1 MKLRNAILLGLG
13 PKSDPSNLTR
23 FGRAALFLTGPW
35 MMLPLGWQLV
45 RWGDVFFWRKLLP
58 AEISRRPEN
67 LLFFQGSNDLGGV
80 AYGIAALAL
89 AVFAVTAAWH
99 LSLRLRA
106 FRERVGFGRRVGRSF
121 AVLSPFFAVFLCA
134 TGLVVAETI
143 LDRLEN
149 RDGLGRSGLFVAGPS
164 TDADIAVLFL
174 TAAAVYA
181 LSVLFVAWLDGTRLR
196 GPVKTLLAPS
206 VAVLWFVLGADGQ
219 TPRAGQMLEASWE
232 PLPAVRGAR
241 HGAMVAWH
249 DACLALLGFPARPV
263 PPDDSPLWFWTD
275 GRLEFGPDADAS
287 PSARALRRRTD
298 LPWVTEG
305 RAFVVPVAV
314 RDDTPTRDRDRLS
327 FFPYSTHARAYG
339 GYFLQTPDGPFRIQ
353 QGRIEPAWRRYE
365 KWYWFGWRDV
375 HLRDGE
381 PYWTLVLGADGCRG
395 ERRVAD
401 LAAWA
406 AVQTGEPREPDD
418 PAEPF
423 VPAPQTERAAVSLR
437 LESGATFASFTN
449 LLVRLR
455 DCGYGDVF
463 VLQ

>member
-1 MKLRNAILLGLG
+1 MNLRNAILLGLG

-23 FGRAALFLTGPW
+23 FERVVLFFTGPW
-35 MMLPLGWQLV
+35 MILPLGWALV
-45 RWGDVFFWRKLLP
+45 RLGDNLFYWRELLP
-58 AEISRRPEN
+58 AERTRRPEV
-67 LLFFQGSNDLGGV
+67 LPFFQGSNDLGGV
-80 AYGIAALAL
+80 GYGIAALAL

-106 FRERVGFGRRVGRSF
+106 FHERVGFGRRVGRAF
-121 AVLSPFFAVFLCA
+121 AVLSPFFAVFLAA
-134 TGLVVAETI
+134 TAFVVAETV
-143 LDRLEN
+143 LDRLEG
-149 RDGLGRSGLFVAGPS
+149 RDGLGRTGLFVAGPS
-164 TDADIAVLFL
+164 TDADIAVVFL

-196 GPVKTLLAPS
+196 GPVKTLLAPA

-241 HGAMVAWH
+241 HGAMVAWN
-249 DACLALLGFPARPV
+249 DLCLALMGFPARPV
-263 PPDDSPLWFWTD
+263 PPADSPLWFWTD

-314 RDDTPTRDRDRLS
+314 RDDTTARARA

-339 GYFLQTPDGPFRIQ
+339 GYFLQTPDGPFRILH
-353 QGRIEPAWRRYE
+353 GSIEPLWRYNDR
-365 KWYWFGWRDV
+365 WYFGWRDV

-395 ERRVAD
+395 ERKVVD

-406 AVQTGEPREPDD
+406 AVQTGTPCEPDA
-418 PAEPF
+418 PAAPF

-449 LLVRLR
+449 LLLRLR

-463 VLQ
+463 VVE

>member
-1 MKLRNAILLGLG
+1 MNLRNAILLGLG

-23 FGRAALFLTGPW
+23 FERVVLFFTGPW
-35 MMLPLGWQLV
+35 MILPLGWALV
-45 RWGDVFFWRKLLP
+45 RWGDVLFWRKHLP
-58 AEISRRPEN
+58 AEISRRPEAS
-67 LLFFQGSNDLGGV
+67 LFFQGSNDLGGV
-80 AYGIAALAL
+80 AYGIVALAL

-134 TGLVVAETI
+134 AGLVVAETI
-143 LDRLEN
+143 LDRN
-149 RDGLGRSGLFVAGPS
+149 ADWKHRGLTFAGPS
-164 TDADIAVLFL
+164 TDADIAILFL

-196 GPVKTLLAPS
+196 GPAKTLLAS
-206 VAVLWFVLGADGQ
+206 AVAVLWFVLGADGQ
-219 TPRAGQMLEASWE
+219 APRAGQMLEASWE

-241 HGAMVAWH
+241 HGAMVAWN
-249 DACLALLGFPARPV
+249 DLCLALMGFPARPV
-263 PPDDSPLWFWTD
+263 PPADSPLWFWTD

-314 RDDTPTRDRDRLS
+314 RDDTPARDRDRPPL
-327 FFPYSTHARAYG
+327 FPYSTHARAYG
-339 GYFLQTPDGPFRIQ
+339 GYFLQTPDGPLRILH
-353 QGRIEPAWRRYE
+353 GSIEPLWRYNDR
-365 KWYWFGWRDV
+365 WYFGWRDV

-395 ERRVAD
+395 ERKVVD

-406 AVQTGEPREPDD
+406 AVQTGTPCEPDA
-418 PAEPF
+418 PAAPF

-449 LLVRLR
+449 LLIRLR

-463 VLQ
+463 VVE

>member
-23 FGRAALFLTGPW
+23 FERVVLFFTGPW
-35 MMLPLGWQLV
+35 MILPLGWALV
-45 RWGDVFFWRKLLP
+45 RLGDNLFYWRELLP
-58 AEISRRPEN
+58 AERTRRPEV
-67 LLFFQGSNDLGGV
+67 LPFFQGSNDLGGV
-80 AYGIAALAL
+80 GYGIAALAL

-106 FRERVGFGRRVGRSF
+106 FHERVGFGRRVGRAF
-121 AVLSPFFAVFLCA
+121 AVMSPFFAVFLAA
-134 TGLVVAETI
+134 TVFVVAETV
-143 LDRLEN
+143 LDRLGG
-149 RDGLGRSGLFVAGPS
+149 RDGLGRAGLFVAGPS
-164 TDADIAVLFL
+164 TDADIAVVFL

-196 GPVKTLLAPS
+196 GPVKTLLAPA

-241 HGAMVAWH
+241 HGAMVAWN
-249 DACLALLGFPARPV
+249 DLCLALLGFPARPV
-263 PPDDSPLWFWTD
+263 PPADSSLWFWTD
-275 GRLEFGPDADAS
+275 GRLEFGPGADAS

-298 LPWVTEG
+298 LPWVAEG

-314 RDDTPTRDRDRLS
+314 RDDAPARARA
-327 FFPYSTHARAYG
+327 FFPYSTHARPYG
-339 GYFLQTPDGPFRIQ
+339 GYFLETPGGPLRILH
-353 QGRIEPAWRRYE
+353 GRIEPRWRRYGSG
-365 KWYWFGWRDV
+365 KWFGFSWRDV
-375 HLRDGE
+375 YLRDGE

-406 AVQTGEPREPDD
+406 AVQTGTPRETDD
-418 PAEPF
+418 PAAPF

-437 LESGATFASFTN
+437 LEPDATFASFTN
-449 LLVRLR
+449 LLLRLR

-463 VLQ
+463 LDE